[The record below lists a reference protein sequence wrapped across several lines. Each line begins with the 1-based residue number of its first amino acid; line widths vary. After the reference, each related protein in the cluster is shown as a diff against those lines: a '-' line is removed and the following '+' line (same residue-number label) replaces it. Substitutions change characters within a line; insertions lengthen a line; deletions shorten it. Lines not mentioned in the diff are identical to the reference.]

1 MLVLGLAMVA
11 LTLVDTG
18 PALMAPAVLAGLGQ
32 ALLSPASLALVSA
45 RLPEG
50 SMGLGMGLVGAM
62 RNGGKVAGPVLAGI
76 LIHLIDFESTF
87 RLIGTALLSG
97 GVVVWL
103 RAQGWRGSGCSGFQ
117 LASSSYLNMSPTGIC
132 HPGTMSSTPSTS
144 GSVSMTSSV
153 SERCTFTVRLRGSTT
168 ITASV
173 PAVSQSATFSSTSV

>member
-1 MLVLGLAMVA
+1 MVLSPLGGRISDRVGHLGAVGLGMLVLGLAMVA

-32 ALLSPASLALVSA
+32 ALVSPASLALVSA

-50 SMGLGMGLVGAM
+50 SMGMGMGMVGAM

-97 GVVVWL
+97 GALVWL
-103 RAQGWRGSGCSGFQ
+103 CAQGWRGAAPQ
-117 LASSSYLNMSPTGIC
+117 DKMAAASSDRPD
-132 HPGTMSSTPSTS
+132 STVF
-144 GSVSMTSSV
+144 G
-153 SERCTFTVRLRGSTT
+153 
-168 ITASV
+168 AS
-173 PAVSQSATFSSTSV
+173 

>member
-1 MLVLGLAMVA
+1 MVLSPLGGRISDRMGHLGAVGLGMLVLGLAMVA

-103 RAQGWRGSGCSGFQ
+103 RAQGWRGAAPQDKSVP
-117 LASSSYLNMSPTGIC
+117 SSSDGRDWTLS
-132 HPGTMSSTPSTS
+132 GTS
-144 GSVSMTSSV
+144 
-153 SERCTFTVRLRGSTT
+153 
-168 ITASV
+168 
-173 PAVSQSATFSSTSV
+173 